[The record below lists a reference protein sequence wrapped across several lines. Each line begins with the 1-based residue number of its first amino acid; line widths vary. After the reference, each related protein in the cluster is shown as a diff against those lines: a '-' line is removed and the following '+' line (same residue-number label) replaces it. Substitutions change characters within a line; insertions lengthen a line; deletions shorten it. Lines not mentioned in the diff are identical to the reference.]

1 MAELDMSWETEEVT
15 VVPDEMEERD
25 FSDFE
30 I

>member
-1 MAELDMSWETEEVT
+1 MAELDMSWETEGTIVC
-15 VVPDEMEERD
+15 PDEMEERD

>member
-1 MAELDMSWETEEVT
+1 MAELDMSWETKEARVMPEET
-15 VVPDEMEERD
+15 EERD

>member
-1 MAELDMSWETEEVT
+1 MYEIDMSWETEEAT